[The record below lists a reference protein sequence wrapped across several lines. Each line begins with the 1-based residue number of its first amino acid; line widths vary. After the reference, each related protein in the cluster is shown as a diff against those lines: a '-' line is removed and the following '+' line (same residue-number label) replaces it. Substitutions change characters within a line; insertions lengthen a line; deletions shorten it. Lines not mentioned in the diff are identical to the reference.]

1 MESSLVDQY
10 QKEKEEQ
17 RQQGTWKT
25 FQVKMTIKPEQV
37 VTSRVDPYQLYP
49 QEQVPNSPVLGQ
61 RILNIRQGDC
71 SYREKGTVIGI
82 YGESREVVVLF
93 DRPFIGNEDLGGV
106 SAPCRIR
113 YELNCFL
120 LKS

>member
-17 RQQGTWKT
+17 RQQGIWKT

-71 SYREKGTVIGI
+71 SYGEKGTVIGI
-82 YGESREVVVLF
+82 DDTGSLMMRWDNGSGLNVLYGI
-93 DRPFIGNEDLGGV
+93 DR
-106 SAPCRIR
+106 CRIIT
-113 YELNCFL
+113 E
-120 LKS
+120 